1 MKFLIWAIA
10 LIISATVKVLIESAT
25 GEPLPLL
32 ITFIVTIPVFFIAP
46 ALCKKYDESKNKDNS
61 DNDDEDDNN
70 EQ

>member
-46 ALCKKYDESKNKDNS
+46 ALCKKYDESKKNNKKNKK
-61 DNDDEDDNN
+61 E
-70 EQ
+70 

>member
-46 ALCKKYDESKNKDNS
+46 ALCKKYDESEKNNKKNKK
-61 DNDDEDDNN
+61 E
-70 EQ
+70 